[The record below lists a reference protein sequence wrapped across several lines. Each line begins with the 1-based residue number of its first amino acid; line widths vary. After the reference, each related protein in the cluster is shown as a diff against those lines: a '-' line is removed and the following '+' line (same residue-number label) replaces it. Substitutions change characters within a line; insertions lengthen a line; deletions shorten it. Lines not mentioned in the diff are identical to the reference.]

1 MSIYKELS
9 YEQDIDIVK
18 GIQFSVLSP
27 DEILRR
33 SVVEV
38 VKTET
43 YSGNEP
49 VVGGLFDPRMGVLEN
64 NRYCRTCQQKNIF
77 CPGHFGHITL
87 SRPMFHA
94 MFFDVVRK
102 VMQCTCYRCSRVL
115 VRSTTEL
122 PDFQEKMKLFQNK
135 KLSAAKR
142 WDIMY
147 DMCTSPKIKKCG
159 DDKSPGCGAK
169 QPYRYNKE
177 NVFRLYAEWKDENKE
192 TIRKEMTAEEVLRVF
207 KRMTE
212 EDMELLG
219 FSPQWNRPEWMILT
233 VLQVPPPAVR
243 PSVTNDN
250 GQRCEDDLTHK
261 LSDTI
266 KTNKLLKARIDKGNA
281 SEEHLENLSQLLQF
295 HVATYF
301 DNQIPGLPPAQQ
313 RNGRR
318 LKSISDRL
326 KKKEGRI
333 RGNLNGKR
341 VDQSARSVITPDP
354 VICID
359 ELGVPIRVAMTL
371 TFPEVVNMYNIEKMR
386 AMVLR
391 GPDEHPGAKY
401 IRKSKDGRT
410 ITLKIACREKLAM
423 ELEEGDIIDRHLCDG
438 DYVLF
443 NRQPSLHRMS
453 MMCHR
458 ARIMPY
464 QTFRLNPSVCKPYN
478 ADFDG
483 DEMNMH
489 QPQSIQTM
497 CELMD
502 FAAVP
507 YHIITPKD
515 GKNIIDFVQDTM
527 LASFRLTKDH
537 IRIRDK
543 SMANLQMVNSYFDGK
558 IQKPMD
564 GASKMYS
571 GRQAYSALLPPG
583 LMMESKNRLGQKVI
597 VYDGELKEG
606 ILDKSVFNSM
616 SDGLI
621 PRIFHDYGPFEA
633 RRFMD
638 NTQRLMCQWLMLDGF
653 SCGISD
659 LVIEPNTVEKFKT
672 ILGTMKNE
680 AYHRIQEV
688 RNGGLD
694 NHSIFKNNDFF
705 EMELISKLQK
715 AFDEIGSEGLKQID
729 DLTNR
734 MINMVK
740 AGSKGSEMNVAQ
752 MIGALGQQL
761 IDGKRIQYGFT
772 DRTLPHYTKF
782 DDGPDARGFVQNS
795 FIQGLEPHEVFFHA
809 MGGREGLIDTAVKSV
824 TGDTPIIII
833 EDDICKYVNIGDWID
848 GHLENNKEDIKH
860 FTERQLEMFYL
871 KNKVFIPT
879 TDYQGNVTW
888 GEMTAVTRHDPGV
901 ELYEIKTYS
910 GKKVIVTE
918 SRSLLIWNNEINEFR
933 EILTP
938 DVKIGDFVPSTAKLI
953 EPSMIIKEVDME
965 TYFDKTKYIY
975 GTEFHNARKLMD
987 ESMKGRIQ
995 IPRGW
1000 WEQNNGKT
1008 FTLPYTKK
1016 ASLTRTCSGR
1026 SNTENI
1032 KKCCI
1037 YPYHAT
1043 REHALIPDKFE
1054 LNKENGIFVG
1064 LFLADGNVNIKSGQ
1078 VIITKKDETVKTFIK
1093 NWFNKYNIANVEKTD
1108 ENELG
1113 TSTTVTG
1120 YSTLLASFLDKF
1132 VGHGAREKYV
1142 PSIAFVAPEEFVV
1155 GVLSGYFSGDGYIS
1169 PSSIVVSSASPRL
1182 IEGISMLC
1190 NRIGVFGRITT
1201 TQLKSNNVGTENIAP
1216 ANILTIR
1223 GQWVKQFSEK
1233 IELLVDYK
1241 NTNMHSISKDNIYK
1255 QFKQHNDI
1263 VLDKIIEINKISV
1276 DKYPKVY
1283 DVTVPSTLNF
1293 CIANGMH
1300 LRDTSETGYIQRRLV
1315 KAMEDCK
1322 VYYDNSVRNA
1332 TGAVVQ
1338 FIYGEDGMDGT
1349 KLEQQH
1355 IPYIQQS
1362 LLEMDL
1368 QYNLRKSDIVE
1379 FYFTKEAF
1387 GEIEKGGWEE
1397 RCTEL
1402 YEEMV
1407 ADREFLITKVFKLA
1421 LNNTI
1426 TYPIP
1431 FKRILRTATMKIN
1444 QLGLDKTP
1452 TSLTPID
1459 ILNAIDALKEKLFV
1473 AHKEQGI
1480 AYIHLLL
1487 RIHLNPKTILLTHH
1501 LSKPVFE
1508 WVVSEIERYFK
1519 CAIAQ
1524 PGETVGIIAA
1534 QSIGEPATQLS
1545 CHKHTVIRV
1554 LGEENYSGFVSTF
1567 IDHLLEKYAK
1577 YVIHI
1582 DEGSVV
1588 LDMVDDYHI
1597 IGVSDTEKTSW
1608 KRISQIS
1615 RHYANGR
1622 LMTVHTRSGKKTTA
1636 TMSHSFLKRTVDK
1649 IVPIEGTNLKLG
1661 DRIPVAKYIPE
1672 MENPQ
1677 TNIMINS
1684 QSFKLDKA
1692 FGWIIGAYLADG
1704 SINGNTVTITKIE
1717 PVFEANIRAFA
1728 QLYGYDIRI
1737 RMKKGHIQGSKK
1749 IYESKDTS
1757 LVGASAFGKWLKEQF
1772 NTGSYEKRIP
1782 AWVYGTSKDFI
1793 SGIVSGYFDG
1803 DGNVNADIGKQC
1815 IRAHSVNEGLVDDM
1829 IVLLAYCGIFANK
1842 NIERRNREVSNKFYV
1857 AMISKKYA
1865 KQFNESIGLQT
1876 PHKWNNLLQIIDYN
1890 QREERHNEQELIDK
1904 IPELGD
1910 VIAFVGKRLKLPGQ
1924 SRTYG
1929 RWKHK
1934 ESIGRRTLECYIKVF
1949 EEANAK
1955 ENYKDVAACIDI
1967 LRQAAVGDVIW
1978 DEIINIEYHE
1988 DPKEFV
1994 YDFTVPGNDSFMVDT
2009 CVLVHNTLNSFH
2021 SSGTAAAVKATS
2033 GVPRLRE
2040 LLSVSK
2046 NIKTPTLL
2054 IYLQPDIAP
2063 YKDKAESILK
2073 SLEMTKL
2080 GDLLEMSEIFWDP
2093 PGNNGLNTGIAEDKG
2108 ILDIYHTFSELE
2120 GTQSNSPWVLRMK
2133 LNKQKLY
2140 RAGLSMQDIYMR
2152 LMSTNGTIV
2161 DCVFSDDNSTELILR
2176 IRLTE
2181 VGLKDI
2187 DPEDSVAALKAI
2199 EYNFIHGIGN
2209 SPLLLK
2215 GMQGIRKV
2223 SMRQQNIQRYN
2234 PVIQDYEKIAEWVLD
2249 TDGSNLMDILSNR
2262 NVDAVRT
2269 ISNDVREIFEV
2280 LGIEA
2285 ARMALF
2291 NEIYNVIRESSVNP
2305 RHLYMLVDTITNR
2318 GNLMSI
2324 DRHGINRAD
2333 VGPLAK
2339 SSFEETTDM
2348 LIKAGIFSEFDRING
2363 VSANIMLGQLPPC
2376 GTGDSEILLDE
2387 ELFMQLI
2394 QQAVAPAELPP
2405 TPEAE
2410 PPAESYSMDNISFSY
2425 KLPTPITT
2433 QYPMPQIVFT

>member
-638 NTQRLMCQWLMLDGF
+638 NTQRLMSQWLMLDGF

-659 LVIEPNTVEKFKT
+659 LVIEPNTVEKIKT

-809 MGGREGLIDTAVKSV
+809 MGGREGLIDTAVK
-824 TGDTPIIII
+824 
-833 EDDICKYVNIGDWID
+833 
-848 GHLENNKEDIKH
+848 
-860 FTERQLEMFYL
+860 
-871 KNKVFIPT
+871 
-879 TDYQGNVTW
+879 
-888 GEMTAVTRHDPGV
+888 
-901 ELYEIKTYS
+901 
-910 GKKVIVTE
+910 
-918 SRSLLIWNNEINEFR
+918 
-933 EILTP
+933 
-938 DVKIGDFVPSTAKLI
+938 
-953 EPSMIIKEVDME
+953 
-965 TYFDKTKYIY
+965 
-975 GTEFHNARKLMD
+975 
-987 ESMKGRIQ
+987 
-995 IPRGW
+995 
-1000 WEQNNGKT
+1000 
-1008 FTLPYTKK
+1008 
-1016 ASLTRTCSGR
+1016 
-1026 SNTENI
+1026 
-1032 KKCCI
+1032 
-1037 YPYHAT
+1037 
-1043 REHALIPDKFE
+1043 
-1054 LNKENGIFVG
+1054 
-1064 LFLADGNVNIKSGQ
+1064 
-1078 VIITKKDETVKTFIK
+1078 
-1093 NWFNKYNIANVEKTD
+1093 
-1108 ENELG
+1108 
-1113 TSTTVTG
+1113 
-1120 YSTLLASFLDKF
+1120 
-1132 VGHGAREKYV
+1132 
-1142 PSIAFVAPEEFVV
+1142 
-1155 GVLSGYFSGDGYIS
+1155 
-1169 PSSIVVSSASPRL
+1169 
-1182 IEGISMLC
+1182 
-1190 NRIGVFGRITT
+1190 
-1201 TQLKSNNVGTENIAP
+1201 
-1216 ANILTIR
+1216 
-1223 GQWVKQFSEK
+1223 
-1233 IELLVDYK
+1233 
-1241 NTNMHSISKDNIYK
+1241 
-1255 QFKQHNDI
+1255 
-1263 VLDKIIEINKISV
+1263 
-1276 DKYPKVY
+1276 
-1283 DVTVPSTLNF
+1283 
-1293 CIANGMH
+1293 
-1300 LRDTSETGYIQRRLV
+1300 TSETGYIQRRLV

-1332 TGAVVQ
+1332 TGAIVQ

-1487 RIHLNPKTILLTHH
+1487 RIYLNPKTILLTHH

-1534 QSIGEPATQLS
+1534 QSIGEPSTQLS
-1545 CHKHTVIRV
+1545 THKHTVIRV

-1567 IDHLLEKYAK
+1567 IDNLLEKYAK
-1577 YVIHI
+1577 DVIHI

-1865 KQFNESIGLQT
+1865 KQFNESVGLQT

-1890 QREERHNEQELIDK
+1890 QREERHSEQEAIDK

-1924 SRTYG
+1924 SRNYG

-1967 LRQAAVGDVIW
+1967 LRQAALGDVIW
-1978 DEIINIEYHE
+1978 DEIIHIEYHE

-2269 ISNDVREIFEV
+2269 ISNDVREIFDV

-2433 QYPMPQIVFT
+2433 QYPMPQIIFT